1 MIVQEYTIK
10 LQLRYQHPSL
20 LDLEFDDPDKI
31 FLLKTPLEKLNF
43 LRTLFFR
50 WEFLLLKFT

>member
-1 MIVQEYTIK
+1 MTVQEYTVK
-10 LQLRYQHPSL
+10 LQLRYQRPSL

-31 FLLKTPLEKLNF
+31 FLLKTPLEKLDF
-43 LRTLFFR
+43 LRTLFFI